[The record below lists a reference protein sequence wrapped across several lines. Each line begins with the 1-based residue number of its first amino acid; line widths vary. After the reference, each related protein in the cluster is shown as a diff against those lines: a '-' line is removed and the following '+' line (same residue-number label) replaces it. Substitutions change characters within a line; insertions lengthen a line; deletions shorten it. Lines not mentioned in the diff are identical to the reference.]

1 MNLFTDATIIKDIM
15 NEPRSFKS
23 NTEKA
28 AIKIQKN
35 IDYAAE
41 CGKSKITVYTSD
53 FCLTASEREAITFNL
68 QKAGYKHLWLSCGN
82 EDERIQVCWRDC

>member
-1 MNLFTDATIIKDIM
+1 MKDIM
-15 NEPRSFKS
+15 SEPRRFKS

-41 CGKSKITVYTSD
+41 CGKSKVLVFTSD
-53 FCLTASEREAITFNL
+53 FSLTSSEREAINFNL
-68 QKAGYKHLWLSCGN
+68 QKAGYKYLWISCNN